1 MNNSNTILY
10 VDDEFFNLNSFRIT
24 FEDNFNV
31 VTCRSAEEALETL
44 EKIGEVPLIITD
56 QRMPGLTGIELL
68 KKLND
73 LYPDTVKIL
82 LTAYADVNNLLEA
95 INWVGVYS
103 YIVKPWRED
112 SVRRIIFE
120 AFEKYYL
127 VKENKRL
134 ICELKEHI
142 ERMQRMQESLIRHEK
157 MAIIG
162 KLTAG
167 LSHEIRNQLTPISLL
182 SEFAH
187 ELNEDQKESV
197 GCIVNSRDR
206 ILNLV
211 QEICAITRDE
221 DIDVPFD
228 YIDIESTVSEAIFIA
243 KLDLDTRPINIYQ
256 QFDYRGRVY
265 GNKNKIIQVILN
277 LLRNAAYAV
286 RNNDRKIIRVIV
298 DEQDDFA
305 VVHIIDNGCGI
316 AEKYLQKIWDT
327 FFTTK
332 GEDGTGIGLEV
343 CRNIVHAHGGRITC
357 FNNESAGA
365 TFQFTI
371 PLTEQR

>member
-44 EKIGEVPLIITD
+44 EKIGEVPLIITN

-167 LSHEIRNQLTPISLL
+167 LSTKYGTSL
-182 SEFAH
+182 H
-187 ELNEDQKESV
+187 RSV
-197 GCIVNSRDR
+197 FS
-206 ILNLV
+206 
-211 QEICAITRDE
+211 
-221 DIDVPFD
+221 P
-228 YIDIESTVSEAIFIA
+228 
-243 KLDLDTRPINIYQ
+243 
-256 QFDYRGRVY
+256 
-265 GNKNKIIQVILN
+265 N
-277 LLRNAAYAV
+277 LLM
-286 RNNDRKIIRVIV
+286 
-298 DEQDDFA
+298 
-305 VVHIIDNGCGI
+305 
-316 AEKYLQKIWDT
+316 
-327 FFTTK
+327 
-332 GEDGTGIGLEV
+332 
-343 CRNIVHAHGGRITC
+343 
-357 FNNESAGA
+357 S
-365 TFQFTI
+365 
-371 PLTEQR
+371 